1 MRHKNVEM
9 LTVCRKSE
17 TPSQQVD
24 KEKTLLFGINRKT
37 PYLCIR
43 FKIHTLVRVSF
54 LIHICI
60 RLVLVSD
67 FLFCPFD

>member
-1 MRHKNVEM
+1 M

-43 FKIHTLVRVSF
+43 FKIHTLVRVCF
-54 LIHICI
+54 FFMFVIW
-60 RLVLVSD
+60 
-67 FLFCPFD
+67 F